1 MKGSKKLTVRQLRE
15 LARKHLG
22 RGHSKLKTKAELL
35 AALKKW
41 LPQALQAL
49 AAVQSKANALASK
62 RTATRSRKGT
72 PKAPPA
78 APVEVVTFARAEE
91 PRAPAPPAEIPA
103 QGQGRMGPARGG
115 VDGAPRPAEPIIEGF
130 FIARVA
136 GEGEARRHHL
146 VEGTARRS
154 EPKARME
161 DGLGEL
167 PTGYEDDSLRALARD
182 PSTLFVSWDFHP
194 RTLERAAADMKSPR
208 VVLRL

>member
-62 RTATRSRKGT
+62 RTATRSRKGM

-91 PRAPAPPAEIPA
+91 TRVPAPPAEIPA
-103 QGQGRMGPARGG
+103 HGQGRMGLARGG
-115 VDGAPRPAEPIIEGF
+115 VNGAPPPAAPVLAGF
-130 FIARVA
+130 FIPRRA
-136 GEGEARRHHL
+136 GEGGARAH
-146 VEGTARRS
+146 
-154 EPKARME
+154 
-161 DGLGEL
+161 
-167 PTGYEDDSLRALARD
+167 
-182 PSTLFVSWDFHP
+182 HP
-194 RTLERAAADMKSPR
+194 RGGT
-208 VVLRL
+208 